1 VRKSANGH
9 ATFEALE
16 GDRSRVLGSLEFATV
31 TRLLP
36 VGSAAIDGGR
46 AAVIDLGGVTG
57 TDSAGLALLI
67 EWLSVART
75 AKRSLRYENVPA
87 QMRQLAHLSEVDELL
102 LAGSSKPSEQVGS

>member
-1 VRKSANGH
+1 VKKSANGH

-16 GDRSRVLGSLEFATV
+16 GDRSRVLGSLEFSTV
-31 TRLLP
+31 ARLLP

-46 AAVIDLGGVTG
+46 ASVIDLGGVTG

-67 EWLSVART
+67 EWLSVARA

-102 LAGSSKPSEQVGS
+102 LTGSSKLSEQLGS